1 MTDFV
6 VRTTLHSAKLCAA
19 GGGKCVPYYLTGM
32 PSYATLQLRTDD
44 RLAVLTLDNGKVNA
58 INTDLARDLHNAFL
72 DLDGDDTVDG
82 IVLAGKEGCFCA
94 GLDVRMLAT
103 SDAAGL
109 REFFRAYLTALQTM
123 VRCSKP
129 VVAAMTGFA
138 PAGGTV
144 LALTA
149 DYRVMAIGQKHTV
162 GMNEFNMSLQ
172 IPKMMA
178 DIYAH
183 YRGEAGAWADV
194 QGARMYGAEAAA
206 KLGLVDEAL
215 PVEEV
220 LPRAEAYCRQLMQV
234 HHPVFHRTKRYLR
247 RGLLAAVD
255 HEVEQMVDVIAEDFR
270 DPVFKQMMERFVR
283 SLG

>member
-1 MTDFV
+1 MPDFRTLRLGITD
-6 VRTTLHSAKLCAA
+6 RCAT
-19 GGGKCVPYYLTGM
+19 V
-32 PSYATLQLRTDD
+32 
-44 RLAVLTLDNGKVNA
+44 TLDNGKVNA

-82 IVLAGKEGCFCA
+82 IVLAGRENCFSA

-103 SDAAGL
+103 SDVAGL

-149 DYRVMAIGQKHTV
+149 DYRVMAIGKKHTV

-194 QGARMYGAEAAA
+194 QRARMYGAEAAVE
-206 KLGLVDEAL
+206 LGLVHEAL

-255 HEVEQMVDVIAEDFR
+255 QEVEQMVDVIAEDFR
-270 DPVFKQMMERFVR
+270 DPVFKNMMDLFVR

>member
-1 MTDFV
+1 
-6 VRTTLHSAKLCAA
+6 
-19 GGGKCVPYYLTGM
+19 M
-32 PSYATLQLRTDD
+32 PSYATLNYRTDD

-58 INTDLARDLHNAFL
+58 INTELARDLHDAFL
-72 DLDGDDTVDG
+72 NLDGDDTVDG
-82 IVLAGKEGCFCA
+82 IVLSGRDNCFSA

-109 REFFRAYLTALQTM
+109 REFFQTYLSALQAM
-123 VRCSKP
+123 VRCRKP
-129 VVAAMTGFA
+129 VVAAVTGFA

-149 DYRVMAIGQKHTV
+149 DYRVMAIGDKHTV

-183 YRGEAGAWADV
+183 YRGEAAAWADI
-194 QGARMYGAEAAA
+194 QGARMYGAEAARE
-206 KLGLVDEAL
+206 LGLVDEAL
-215 PVEEV
+215 PVSEV

-234 HHPVFHRTKRYLR
+234 HRPVFHRTKRYLR

-255 HEVEQMVDVIAEDFR
+255 HEVVEMVDVIAEDFK
-270 DPVFKQMMERFVR
+270 DPAFKRMMELFVR
-283 SLG
+283 SLR